1 MRFFFSIFFTILF
14 ILPHAALAREI
25 SDAQGRNLVI
35 PETAKKVICSGS
47 GCLRLL
53 TYLQAQDMVVAV
65 DDIEG
70 RRRQFDARPYALANP
85 GFKKFP
91 IFGEFRGKDNP
102 ELILTLHEQPEVI
115 LKVIAT
121 TQGAAGLEPEKLQQK
136 TGIPVVALH
145 YGNLADQRN
154 DLFSSLRIM
163 GNVIGKNQRAEEVIA
178 YFQLAIDDL
187 GQRTADIPD
196 EKKPSVYLGGV
207 AYAGPH
213 GFQSTEPTYPPF
225 RFINARNL
233 ADGANAAVKDLNN
246 TDIAKEK
253 IVVWNPDI
261 LFLDLATV
269 QLGDKAGGLHELK
282 TDPAYQTLTAVQHGQ
297 VYGVLPYNWYNQNFD
312 SILANAY
319 FIGKLLYPDRFSD
332 IDPQAKADEIYTFLV
347 GKPLFHEMNSQFQN
361 MAFARI
367 PLH

>member
-1 MRFFFSIFFTILF
+1 MRFFLSIFLTLLF
-14 ILPHAALAREI
+14 VLPQAVLAREI

-35 PETAKKVICSGS
+35 PETVKKIICSGS

-53 TYLQAQDMVVAV
+53 TYLQAQNMVVAV

-85 GFKKFP
+85 GFKELP

-102 ELILTLHEQPEVI
+102 ELILTLPEQPEVI
-115 LKVIAT
+115 LKVVAT

-136 TGIPVVALH
+136 TGIPVVVLH
-145 YGNLADQRN
+145 YGNLVNQRN
-154 DLFSSLRIM
+154 DLFSALRI
-163 GNVIGKNQRAEEVIA
+163 IGDVVGKRPRAEELIA
-178 YFQLAIDDL
+178 YFQQAIDDL
-187 GQRTADIPD
+187 HRRTADIPD
-196 EKKPSVYLGGV
+196 AKKPSVYLGGV

-253 IVVWNPDI
+253 IVAWNPDI
-261 LFLDLATV
+261 LFLDLATL

-282 TDPAYQTLTAVQHGQ
+282 TDPAYQTLTAVQTGSL
-297 VYGVLPYNWYNQNFD
+297 YGVLPYNWYNQNFD

-319 FIGKLLYPDRFSD
+319 FIGKLLYPDRFYD

-361 MAFARI
+361 LAFARV